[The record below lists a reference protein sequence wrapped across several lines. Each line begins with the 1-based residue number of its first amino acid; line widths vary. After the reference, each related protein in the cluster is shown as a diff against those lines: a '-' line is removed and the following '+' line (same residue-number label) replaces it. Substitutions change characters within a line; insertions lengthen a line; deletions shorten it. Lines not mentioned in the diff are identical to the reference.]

1 MMHDYNEQTEALA
14 DELVEFAR
22 WRTRLDPIPLGTARS
37 EEELAEVVG
46 DTVTPDGIG
55 GHRAL
60 ELFRD
65 VLAPSC
71 LSVDFTRY
79 LSFVPAA
86 PTEASVLFDLVVGAF
101 SIYGGSWIEGAG
113 AAHAENEALRWLI
126 ELADLPSGAGGVF
139 VPGGTV
145 GNLSAMVG
153 ARGAAEAR
161 LAALGRPRPDRWAFV
176 VSASA
181 HSSVPSAAQV
191 MDADL
196 VAVEPDEEGRLTGE
210 GVAEAIDRDPD
221 RVAGV
226 VATAGTTNAGII
238 DDLDGIGRACR
249 ERGVFYHVDAAY
261 GGAALAAPSARPLFA
276 GIELADSIIIDPHK
290 WLFAPFDCCA
300 LLWRDPDQA
309 RAVHAQHAD
318 YLSFLDAYGDWNP
331 SDFAIHLTRRSRG
344 LPFWFS
350 LATYGTDAYADA
362 LEVTL
367 DLARRAAD
375 VIEAAPHVR
384 LVREPG
390 LSIVVFERLG
400 WDGARYQAWTERA
413 MADGTAFV
421 VPSRYRGRPV
431 FRFCFVNPRTTVDE
445 IQLIIDTMADR
456 DRPPG
461 PGRGTGD
468 GDRGRGPATR
478 TGR

>member
-1 MMHDYNEQTEALA
+1 MMHDYPDETEALA
-14 DELVEFAR
+14 DELVHFAR
-22 WRTRLDPIPLGTARS
+22 WRTRLDPIPLGTARTA
-37 EEELAEVVG
+37 EELTELVG
-46 DTVTPDGIG
+46 ATVTPEGIG

-60 ELFRD
+60 ELFQE

-86 PTEASVLFDLVVGAF
+86 PTEAAVLFDLVVGAF

-113 AAHAENEALRWLI
+113 AAHAENEALRWLSD
-126 ELADLPSGAGGVF
+126 LAGLDQRAGGVF

-161 LAALGRPRPDRWAFV
+161 LTAAGRPRPDRWAFV
-176 VSASA
+176 VAASA
-181 HSSVPSAAQV
+181 HSSIPSAAQV

-196 VAVEPDEEGRLTGE
+196 IPVEPDDDGRLTGD
-210 GVAEAIDRDPD
+210 GVRAALETDGD

-226 VATAGTTNAGII
+226 VATAGTTNTGIV
-238 DDLDGIGRACR
+238 DDLAGIGRVCH
-249 ERGVFYHVDAAY
+249 ERDVFFHVDAAY
-261 GGAALAAPSARPLFA
+261 GGAALAAPSARPLFD

-309 RAVHAQHAD
+309 RAVHAQEAD
-318 YLSFLDAYGDWNP
+318 YLAFLDAYGDWNP

-350 LATYGTDAYADA
+350 LATYGTEAYAEA
-362 LEVTL
+362 IEVTL
-367 DLARRAAD
+367 DLAEGAAQL
-375 VIEAAPHVR
+375 IGQAPHVE
-384 LVREPG
+384 LATEPG
-390 LSIVVFERLG
+390 LSIVVFERTG
-400 WDGARYQAWTERA
+400 WTADQYQAWTERA

-431 FRFCFVNPRTTVDE
+431 FRFCFVNPRTTLDE
-445 IQLIIDTMADR
+445 VRLILDSMAD
-456 DRPPG
+456 DAP
-461 PGRGTGD
+461 
-468 GDRGRGPATR
+468 
-478 TGR
+478 